1 MMSDGNSAVIDTS
14 RSKNSITRAD
24 ITDGQGGLNSG
35 LLVRPESLHAQ
46 AYEHIKAAIIA
57 GEIESNHLYSVNQ
70 FAALLGVSRTP
81 VREALLLL
89 EQQGLLIMDRNRGF
103 RVRPMTDSDII
114 EIIKLRH
121 MLEIPAMKELA
132 ALQPAPTA
140 VFADARAIYHDL
152 QRAADGDNLL
162 DFLAFD
168 RHFHLTLIAAL
179 GNSRLTRLVGDL
191 RDHMHLPGLRRITEM
206 RQLRDQGPEHLVLLE
221 AIEAGEVE
229 RAGVLMRI
237 HLEHIQAD
245 WA

>member
-1 MMSDGNSAVIDTS
+1 MSDVDSAVFDTS
-14 RSKNSITRAD
+14 RSGNAISRAELG
-24 ITDGQGGLNSG
+24 DGLGGLSSG
-35 LLVRPESLHAQ
+35 VLVRPESLHVQ

-57 GEIESNHLYSVNQ
+57 GEIESDHLYSVNQ

-103 RVRPMTDSDII
+103 RVRPLTDSDIR

-121 MLEIPAMKELA
+121 MLEIPAMQELA
-132 ALQPAPTA
+132 ELQPRPTA
-140 VFADARAIYHDL
+140 AFAEARSIYADL
-152 QRAADGDNLL
+152 QRAADEDRLL
-162 DFLAFD
+162 DFLAVD
-168 RHFHLTLIAAL
+168 RRFHLTLIAAL
-179 GNSRLTRLVGDL
+179 GNSRLTRFVGDL
-191 RDHMHLPGLRRITEM
+191 RDHMHLPGLRRISQM

-221 AIEAGEVE
+221 AIEAGEAE

-237 HLEHIQAD
+237 HLEHIEAE